1 MTKKDFEETTPYTR
15 KLMAR
20 YLGES
25 CVGSSIRCA
34 KAYLNDIV
42 RIECVFLSYENA
54 RSWGMQYFDHQG
66 NDITAEQTTDKT
78 DANAYFQ
85 LLIHSVGKNWK
96 KEAKE
101 AV

>member
-25 CVGSSIRCA
+25 CVDSSIRCA

-42 RIECVFLSYENA
+42 KIECVFLSYENA
-54 RSWGMQYFDHQG
+54 RL
-66 NDITAEQTTDKT
+66 E
-78 DANAYFQ
+78 
-85 LLIHSVGKNWK
+85 KNWR

>member
-1 MTKKDFEETTPYTR
+1 MTQKDFAETTPYTR

-25 CVGSSIRCA
+25 CVHSSIRCA

-54 RSWGMQYFDHQG
+54 
-66 NDITAEQTTDKT
+66 
-78 DANAYFQ
+78 YFQ
-85 LLIHSVGKNWK
+85 MLIHTVGKNWR
-96 KEAKE
+96 KEVKE